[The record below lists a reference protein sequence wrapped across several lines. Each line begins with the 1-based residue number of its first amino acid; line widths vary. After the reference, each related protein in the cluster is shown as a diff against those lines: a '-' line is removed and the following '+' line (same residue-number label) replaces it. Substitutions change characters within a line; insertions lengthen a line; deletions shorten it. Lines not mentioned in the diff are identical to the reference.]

1 MIAELPDGQ
10 TATFRDQLMRGDIRE
25 ARRGMVFITAPDGS
39 RRTDGAFLDDL
50 TGRIIRIMLVDW
62 SLPLPKPRDAAERGP
77 GAADPGRAGRRYLLG
92 TGSGGGAVGA
102 TGSSRSGR
110 RAYQFVHTASGVTVE
125 VTDPADARE
134 AGRSSAISRLLTRR
148 AQKRSADAYRD
159 YFCGIAGPG
168 PTPTE

>member
-62 SLPLPKPRDAAERGP
+62 SLPMPMPRDAASEDLAQRILDGLDE
-77 GAADPGRAGRRYLLG
+77 GTYSALEAAVAPWVNRIITIGKTTTQLIHTAIRRDGGCRRAGQGRAAARLGRFH
-92 TGSGGGAVGA
+92 
-102 TGSSRSGR
+102 GR
-110 RAYQFVHTASGVTVE
+110 
-125 VTDPADARE
+125 
-134 AGRSSAISRLLTRR
+134 
-148 AQKRSADAYRD
+148 
-159 YFCGIAGPG
+159 
-168 PTPTE
+168 